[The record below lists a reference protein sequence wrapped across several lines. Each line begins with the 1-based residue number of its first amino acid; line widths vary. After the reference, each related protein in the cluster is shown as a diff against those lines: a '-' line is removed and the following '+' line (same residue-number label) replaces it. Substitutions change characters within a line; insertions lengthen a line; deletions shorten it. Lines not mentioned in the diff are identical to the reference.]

1 MKLLYTLFSLFLAT
15 LFLFVGNG
23 LFINS
28 SNLLLDQ
35 TDISKILIGLVNTTY
50 YIGAILSA
58 ISAHRIV
65 SRVGHTR
72 SFTFFA
78 SIMASTILC
87 YELTTDLY
95 LWSFLRFSQGFSYY
109 SILMIIESW
118 LNEKSDSSIRSMVL
132 GVYETVFYLAFA
144 VGALLLNVGSGF
156 AHTTI
161 LSTIFLLLAIIP
173 ISFTKI
179 STPTI
184 PEARTISFPSLFT
197 ISPLALIGGVISG
210 FIANG
215 FFSMT
220 PAYTSSL
227 SFDVQQTSIFL
238 TCAMLTGFLVQLP
251 IGHLS
256 DRFGRRLA
264 LLVTSATTCVAAISG
279 VIFVTFPILE
289 YMSAAIFGL
298 GAFSLYP
305 LSLARAHD
313 VLLPNSPLRVEVSR
327 SMIFAYGLGA
337 LIAPLSLGVALEGL
351 GSTGFNLP
359 IIALSVILFF
369 YTLSQPRIEP
379 EKRAHYVH
387 VSPNSTNTL
396 IASEDEDKTFSTTA
410 HSPTKHTTFL
420 IDQEE
425 DL

>member
-15 LFLFVGNG
+15 LFLFIGNG
-23 LFINS
+23 LFTNS

-35 TDISKILIGLVNTTY
+35 ANISKTLIGLVNTAY

-78 SIMASTILC
+78 SIMAGTILC

-95 LWSFLRFSQGFSYY
+95 LWSLLRFSQGFSYY

-144 VGALLLNVGSGF
+144 IGALLLNVGSGF

-161 LSTIFLLLAIIP
+161 LSAIFLLLAIIP

-179 STPTI
+179 STPAI
-184 PEARTISFPSLFT
+184 PETRTISFPSLFT
-197 ISPLALIGGVISG
+197 ISPLALIGGLISG
-210 FIANG
+210 FIVNG

-227 SFDVQQTSIFL
+227 SFNVQQTSIFL

-264 LLVTSATTCVAAISG
+264 LLVTSAITCVAAISG
-279 VIFVTFPILE
+279 VLFVNFPLLE
-289 YMSAAIFGL
+289 YISAAIFGL

-313 VLLPNSPLRVEVSR
+313 VLPPNSSLRVEVSR

-337 LIAPLSLGVALEGL
+337 LIAPLSLGMALESLGSIGFDLPIVAL
-351 GSTGFNLP
+351 S
-359 IIALSVILFF
+359 IILFF
-369 YTLSQPRIEP
+369 YTLSQPRVAP

-396 IASEDEDKTFSTTA
+396 IANEDGGKTSSTMT
-410 HSPTKHTTFL
+410 HSSTEHMAFL
-420 IDQEE
+420 NDQE

>member
-15 LFLFVGNG
+15 LFLFIGNG
-23 LFINS
+23 LFTNS

-35 TDISKILIGLVNTTY
+35 ANISKTLIGLVNTAY

-78 SIMASTILC
+78 SIMAGTILC

-95 LWSFLRFSQGFSYY
+95 LWSLLRFSQGFSYY

-144 VGALLLNVGSGF
+144 IGALLLNVGSGF

-161 LSTIFLLLAIIP
+161 LSAIFLLLAIIP

-179 STPTI
+179 STPAI
-184 PEARTISFPSLFT
+184 PETRTISFPSLFT
-197 ISPLALIGGVISG
+197 ISPLALIGGLISG
-210 FIANG
+210 FIVNG

-227 SFDVQQTSIFL
+227 SFNVQQTSIFL

-264 LLVTSATTCVAAISG
+264 LLVTSAITCVATISG
-279 VIFVTFPILE
+279 VLFVNCPLLE
-289 YMSAAIFGL
+289 YISAAIFGL

-313 VLLPNSPLRVEVSR
+313 VLPPNSSLRVEVSR

-337 LIAPLSLGVALEGL
+337 LIAPLSLGVALESL
-351 GSTGFNLP
+351 GSIGFDLP
-359 IIALSVILFF
+359 IVALSIILFF
-369 YTLSQPRIEP
+369 YTLSQPRVAP

-396 IASEDEDKTFSTTA
+396 IANEDGGKTSSTMT
-410 HSPTKHTTFL
+410 HSSTEHMAFL
-420 IDQEE
+420 NDQE

>member
-15 LFLFVGNG
+15 LFLFLGNG
-23 LFINS
+23 LFTNS

-35 TDISKILIGLVNTTY
+35 AGISKTLIGLVNTAY

-95 LWSFLRFSQGFSYY
+95 VWSLLRFSQGFSYY

-144 VGALLLNVGSGF
+144 IGALLLNVGSGF

-179 STPTI
+179 TTPAT

-197 ISPLALIGGVISG
+197 ISPLALIGGLISG
-210 FIANG
+210 FIVNG

-227 SFDVQQTSIFL
+227 SFNVQQTSIFL

-256 DRFGRRLA
+256 GRFGRRLA
-264 LLVTSATTCVAAISG
+264 LLVTSAITCVAAISG
-279 VIFVTFPILE
+279 MLFVTFPILE

-313 VLLPNSPLRVEVSR
+313 VLPPNSPLRVEVSR
-327 SMIFAYGLGA
+327 SMIFSYGLGA
-337 LIAPLSLGVALEGL
+337 LIAPLSLGMALESL
-351 GSTGFNLP
+351 GSIGFNLP
-359 IIALSVILFF
+359 IVVLSIILFF
-369 YTLSQPRIEP
+369 YTLSQPRVAP
-379 EKRAHYVH
+379 ERRAHYVH
-387 VSPNSTNTL
+387 VSPNSTDTL
-396 IASEDEDKTFSTTA
+396 IANEDGGKSLSTVT
-410 HSPTKHTTFL
+410 HSPTNTRSLK
-420 IDQEE
+420 
-425 DL
+425 

>member
-15 LFLFVGNG
+15 LFLFIGNG
-23 LFINS
+23 LFTNS

-35 TDISKILIGLVNTTY
+35 ANISKTLIGLVNTAY

-78 SIMASTILC
+78 SIMAGTILC

-95 LWSFLRFSQGFSYY
+95 LWSLLRFSQGFSYY

-144 VGALLLNVGSGF
+144 IGALLLNVGSGF

-161 LSTIFLLLAIIP
+161 LSAIFLLLAIIP

-179 STPTI
+179 STPAI
-184 PEARTISFPSLFT
+184 PETRTISFPSLFT
-197 ISPLALIGGVISG
+197 ISPLALIGGLISG
-210 FIANG
+210 FIVNG

-227 SFDVQQTSIFL
+227 SFNVQQTSIFL

-264 LLVTSATTCVAAISG
+264 LLVTSAITCVAAISG
-279 VIFVTFPILE
+279 VFFVNFPLLE
-289 YMSAAIFGL
+289 YISAAIFGL

-313 VLLPNSPLRVEVSR
+313 VLPPNSSLRVEVSR

-337 LIAPLSLGVALEGL
+337 LIAPLSLGMALESLGSIGFDLPIVAL
-351 GSTGFNLP
+351 S
-359 IIALSVILFF
+359 IILFF
-369 YTLSQPRIEP
+369 YTLSQPRVAP

-396 IASEDEDKTFSTTA
+396 IANEDGGKTSSTMT
-410 HSPTKHTTFL
+410 HSSTEHMAFL
-420 IDQEE
+420 NDQE

>member
-15 LFLFVGNG
+15 LFLFIGNG
-23 LFINS
+23 LFTNS

-35 TDISKILIGLVNTTY
+35 AGISKTLIGLVNTAY

-95 LWSFLRFSQGFSYY
+95 LWSLLRFSQGFSYY

-144 VGALLLNVGSGF
+144 IGALLLNVGSGF

-161 LSTIFLLLAIIP
+161 FSTIFLLLAIIP

-179 STPTI
+179 STPAT

-197 ISPLALIGGVISG
+197 ISPLALIGGLIGG
-210 FIANG
+210 FIVNG

-227 SFDVQQTSIFL
+227 SFNVQQTSIFL

-264 LLVTSATTCVAAISG
+264 LLVTSAITCVAAISG
-279 VIFVTFPILE
+279 MLFVTFPILE

-313 VLLPNSPLRVEVSR
+313 VLPPNSPLRVEVSR

-337 LIAPLSLGVALEGL
+337 LIAPLSLGMALESL
-351 GSTGFNLP
+351 GSIGFDLP
-359 IIALSVILFF
+359 IVVLSVILFF
-369 YTLSQPRIEP
+369 YTLSQPKVAP
-379 EKRAHYVH
+379 ERRAHYVH
-387 VSPNSTNTL
+387 VSPNSTDTL
-396 IASEDEDKTFSTTA
+396 IANEDGGKSLSTVT
-410 HSPTKHTTFL
+410 HSPTNTRSS
-420 IDQEE
+420 
-425 DL
+425 

>member
-1 MKLLYTLFSLFLAT
+1 M
-15 LFLFVGNG
+15 
-23 LFINS
+23 
-28 SNLLLDQ
+28 DQ
-35 TDISKILIGLVNTTY
+35 ANISKTLIGLVNTAY

-78 SIMASTILC
+78 SIMAGTILC

-95 LWSFLRFSQGFSYY
+95 LWSLLRFSQGFSYY

-144 VGALLLNVGSGF
+144 IGALLLNVGSGF

-161 LSTIFLLLAIIP
+161 LSAIFLLLAIIP

-179 STPTI
+179 STPAI
-184 PEARTISFPSLFT
+184 PETRTISFPSLFT
-197 ISPLALIGGVISG
+197 ISPLALIGGLISG
-210 FIANG
+210 FIVNG

-227 SFDVQQTSIFL
+227 SFNVQQTSIFL

-264 LLVTSATTCVAAISG
+264 LLVTSAITCVAAISG
-279 VIFVTFPILE
+279 VFFVNFPLLE
-289 YMSAAIFGL
+289 YISAAIFGL

-313 VLLPNSPLRVEVSR
+313 VLPPNSSLRVEVSR

-337 LIAPLSLGVALEGL
+337 LIAPLSLGMALESLGSIGFDLPIVAL
-351 GSTGFNLP
+351 S
-359 IIALSVILFF
+359 IILFF
-369 YTLSQPRIEP
+369 YTLSQPRVAP

-396 IASEDEDKTFSTTA
+396 IANEDGGKTSSTMT
-410 HSPTKHTTFL
+410 HSSTEHMAFL
-420 IDQEE
+420 NDQEG
-425 DL
+425 L

>member
-15 LFLFVGNG
+15 LFLFIGNG
-23 LFINS
+23 LFTNS

-35 TDISKILIGLVNTTY
+35 ANISKTLIGLVNTAY

-78 SIMASTILC
+78 SIMAGTILC

-95 LWSFLRFSQGFSYY
+95 LWSLLRFSQGFSYY

-144 VGALLLNVGSGF
+144 IGALLLNVGSGF

-161 LSTIFLLLAIIP
+161 LSAIFLLLAIIP

-179 STPTI
+179 STPAI
-184 PEARTISFPSLFT
+184 PETRTISFPSLFT
-197 ISPLALIGGVISG
+197 ISPLALIGGLISG
-210 FIANG
+210 FIVNG

-227 SFDVQQTSIFL
+227 SFNVQQTSIFL

-264 LLVTSATTCVAAISG
+264 LLVTSAITCVAAISG
-279 VIFVTFPILE
+279 VFFVNFPLLE
-289 YMSAAIFGL
+289 YISAAIFGL

-313 VLLPNSPLRVEVSR
+313 VLPPNSSLRVEVSR

-337 LIAPLSLGVALEGL
+337 LIAPLSLGVALESL
-351 GSTGFNLP
+351 GSIGFDLP
-359 IIALSVILFF
+359 IVALSIILFF
-369 YTLSQPRIEP
+369 YTLSQPRVAP

-396 IASEDEDKTFSTTA
+396 IANEDGSKTSSTMT
-410 HSPTKHTTFL
+410 HSSTEHMAL
-420 IDQEE
+420 LNDQE

>member
-15 LFLFVGNG
+15 LFLFIGNG
-23 LFINS
+23 LFTNS

-35 TDISKILIGLVNTTY
+35 ANISKTLIGLVNTAY

-78 SIMASTILC
+78 SIMAGTILC

-95 LWSFLRFSQGFSYY
+95 LWSLLRFSQGFSYY

-144 VGALLLNVGSGF
+144 IGALLLNVGSGF

-161 LSTIFLLLAIIP
+161 LSAIFLLLAIIP

-179 STPTI
+179 STPAI
-184 PEARTISFPSLFT
+184 PETRTISFPSLFT
-197 ISPLALIGGVISG
+197 ISPLALIGGLISG
-210 FIANG
+210 FIVNG

-227 SFDVQQTSIFL
+227 SFNVQQTSIFL

-264 LLVTSATTCVAAISG
+264 LLVTSAITCVAAISG
-279 VIFVTFPILE
+279 VLFVNCPLLE
-289 YMSAAIFGL
+289 YISAAIFGL

-313 VLLPNSPLRVEVSR
+313 VLPPNSSLRVEVSR

-337 LIAPLSLGVALEGL
+337 LIAPLSLGVALESL
-351 GSTGFNLP
+351 GSIGFDLP
-359 IIALSVILFF
+359 IVALSIILFF
-369 YTLSQPRIEP
+369 YTLSQPRVAP

-396 IASEDEDKTFSTTA
+396 IANEDGGKTSSTMT
-410 HSPTKHTTFL
+410 HSSTEHMAFL
-420 IDQEE
+420 NDQE

>member
-15 LFLFVGNG
+15 LFLFIGNG
-23 LFINS
+23 LFTNS

-35 TDISKILIGLVNTTY
+35 ANISKTLIGLVNTAY

-78 SIMASTILC
+78 SIMAGTILC

-95 LWSFLRFSQGFSYY
+95 LWSLLRFSQGFSYY

-144 VGALLLNVGSGF
+144 IGALLLNVGSGF

-161 LSTIFLLLAIIP
+161 LSAIFLLLAIIP

-179 STPTI
+179 STPAI
-184 PEARTISFPSLFT
+184 PETRTISFPSLFT
-197 ISPLALIGGVISG
+197 ISPLALIGGLISG
-210 FIANG
+210 FIVNG

-227 SFDVQQTSIFL
+227 SFNVQQTSIFL

-264 LLVTSATTCVAAISG
+264 LLVTSAITCVAAISG
-279 VIFVTFPILE
+279 VFFVNFPLLE
-289 YMSAAIFGL
+289 YISAAIFGL

-313 VLLPNSPLRVEVSR
+313 VLPPNSSLRVEVSR

-337 LIAPLSLGVALEGL
+337 LIAPLSLGMALESLGSIGFDLPIVAL
-351 GSTGFNLP
+351 S
-359 IIALSVILFF
+359 IILFF
-369 YTLSQPRIEP
+369 YTLSQPRVAP

-396 IASEDEDKTFSTTA
+396 IANEDGGKTSSTMT
-410 HSPTKHTTFL
+410 HSSTEHMAFL
-420 IDQEE
+420 NDQEG
-425 DL
+425 L